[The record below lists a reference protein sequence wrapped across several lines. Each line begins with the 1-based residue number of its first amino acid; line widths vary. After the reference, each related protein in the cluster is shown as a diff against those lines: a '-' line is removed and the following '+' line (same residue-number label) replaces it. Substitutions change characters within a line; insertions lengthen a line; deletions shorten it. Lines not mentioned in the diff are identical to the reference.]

1 MIYETAKRIK
11 ENIKQVICGKDEAI
25 DILTAALFCR
35 GHILLEDIPGTGKTA
50 LASAVQDL
58 SDAPSE
64 EYSLLPTFFRQILP
78 ESIFTVKKTKVSVSK
93 KVLFLRVFFLPM
105 KLIAPLPE
113 HSPHFSNAWRRGRSL
128 PTEKHIRFLFLLW

>member
-50 LASAVQDL
+50 LASAAARSVGCPFGRIQFTPD
-58 SDAPSE
+58 
-64 EYSLLPTFFRQILP
+64 LLPSDITGINFYSQKNESFSFKKGPVFTGILLADEINRAAPRTQSALLECMEERQV
-78 ESIFTVKKTKVSVSK
+78 T
-93 KVLFLRVFFLPM
+93 
-105 KLIAPLPE
+105 AD
-113 HSPHFSNAWRRGRSL
+113 G
-128 PTEKHIRFLFLLW
+128 KHIRFLFLLW

>member
-50 LASAVQDL
+50 LASAAARSVGCPFGRIQFTPD
-58 SDAPSE
+58 
-64 EYSLLPTFFRQILP
+64 LLPSDITGT
-78 ESIFTVKKTKVSVSK
+78 IFTVKKQKVSVSK

>member
-50 LASAVQDL
+50 LASAAARSVGCPFGRIQFTPD
-58 SDAPSE
+58 
-64 EYSLLPTFFRQILP
+64 LLPSDITGINFYSQ
-78 ESIFTVKKTKVSVSK
+78 KK
-93 KVLFLRVFFLPM
+93 R
-105 KLIAPLPE
+105 KLQ
-113 HSPHFSNAWRRGRSL
+113 FQKRSCFY
-128 PTEKHIRFLFLLW
+128 RYSSCR